1 MTNQSEGAGAA
12 EASRIQTVFR
22 EAGDLIK
29 RLEGSS
35 VSRLALEVD
44 GYKIE
49 IERGGFAAAPVA
61 MPGPMIT
68 GAPAAMGAPSGAG
81 AAPAEGQDG
90 RIPVLAPLLG
100 TFYRSPQ
107 PGAKAFVEVGDVVD
121 QGQTVCIVEAMKI
134 MNQIS
139 AEQRG
144 RVAEILAKDGDWVEF
159 HQVLMYLEPIE

>member
-1 MTNQSEGAGAA
+1 MTNESEGT
-12 EASRIQTVFR
+12 ASVETTRIQTLFR

-49 IERGGFAAAPVA
+49 IERGGFTAAPIA
-61 MPGPMIT
+61 LA
-68 GAPAAMGAPSGAG
+68 APPAMGTAATPAGAG
-81 AAPAEGQDG
+81 AAEVPDG

-107 PGAKAFVEVGDVVD
+107 PGAKSFVEVGDVVD

-144 RVAEILAKDGDWVEF
+144 RVAEILANDGDWVEF
-159 HQVLMYLEPIE
+159 HQVLMYLEPIEG